1 MPVTIGSRLDAY
13 EVIAPLGRGGMG
25 EVWLARD
32 LKLERKVA
40 LKVLPPDFTQDST
53 RVARFR
59 QEARAASGLNHP
71 NVCTIHSLGE
81 TPDRQQFIAMEYV
94 EGATLRE
101 RLGGHH
107 LTLRQVLD
115 TAVQIASALSA
126 AHAAG
131 VVHRDLKPE
140 NVMLRPDGLVKV
152 LDFGLAK
159 LAPLGATLTGEDATH
174 TVVRTDAGSVVGTTA
189 YMSPEQARG
198 QDVDARTDIWSLG
211 VMLYEMVAGRRP
223 FSGQS
228 SGDVVAAILDREPA
242 LLARIE
248 PDAPPELH
256 RIVGKTL
263 RKDKDQRYQV
273 MKDLRLDLEAL
284 RDDVAAQ
291 ARSSSLEYE
300 STRPVAT
307 PTPTPAPTAANTAR
321 PSSAEYVVTQLARHK
336 VRTALFALVLALIAG
351 VAWWAGHGG
360 SAPEEGAQNATPV
373 QRTLTRVTFDEGLQ
387 AEPTWSPDGRF
398 FAYSSNRNGNFDI
411 WVQSGTEG
419 NPVRVTSSPAHDW
432 QPDWSPDGS
441 RIVFRSERDGGGL
454 FVVPALGG
462 NERKLTA
469 FGYGPRWS
477 RDGSQVLF
485 YSSILQ
491 TGFEP
496 TNLYLVGLDGQPP
509 RELLPTLIRQFTF
522 PYVRAAWHPDGRRI
536 SIWGRHREWGWSL
549 WTVPL
554 TGEAPVKSALSAEVE
569 RQVKEAAVEFS
580 DFLWAPSAD
589 AVYFVGLSRGVTN
602 LWKVAVEPLS
612 LRWIA
617 GPERLTTSAGLDTD
631 IALSPDGHKLA
642 FTSRTEQSRIWSIPF
657 DAAIGRTTGSG
668 HPATAA
674 GADAIMPTLTS
685 DGKRMA
691 FVTRRSGRWEL
702 WAKSL
707 DDGRQTLLVA
717 ADGLARAVPRWSH
730 DGGRLA
736 YRRSR
741 FTNPES
747 DLSIVLLSAG
757 GGDEQVLTSASLA
770 RETALDWSAD
780 GAWILGNSTRR
791 TPGRTL
797 ICLFP
802 IAAAPRAETQM
813 RVVAADPEQSLFQAR
828 FSPDERWISF
838 NAIKASDAGVSTIYV
853 VPRSGGTW
861 TRITEGKFWD
871 DKARWSPDGKTIYY
885 VSNRTGFFNV
895 WGIRFDQKSGTPL
908 GEPFRVT
915 TFDSPGQMVLPRP
928 ALLELSLA
936 ANRMVLPIMEVSG
949 GIWILTNVDR

>member
-1 MPVTIGSRLDAY
+1 MHFGTGSRLDTY

-32 LKLERKVA
+32 LKLERRVA
-40 LKVLPPDFTQDST
+40 LKVLPSDFTQDRS
-53 RVARFR
+53 RLARFQ
-59 QEARAASGLNHP
+59 QEARVASGLNHP

-81 TPDRQQFIAMEYV
+81 TPDGQQFIAMEYV
-94 EGATLRE
+94 EGETLRQ
-101 RLGGHH
+101 RLSGPP
-107 LTLRQVLD
+107 LTLRHALD
-115 TAVQIASALSA
+115 TAVQVASALSA

-140 NVMLRPDGLVKV
+140 NVMLRPDRLVKV

-159 LAPLGATLTGEDATH
+159 LAPLGTALAGEDATH
-174 TVVRTDAGSVVGTTA
+174 AAVGTDAGTVVGTTA

-198 QDVDARTDIWSLG
+198 QAVDARTDIWSLG

-223 FSGQS
+223 FAGQS
-228 SGDVVAAILDREPA
+228 TSDVVAAILDREPPP
-242 LLARIE
+242 LARVE
-248 PDAPPELH
+248 PDAPAELQ

-263 RKDKDQRYQV
+263 RKDKEQRYQG
-273 MKDLRLDLEAL
+273 MKDLLLDLEAL
-284 RDDVAAQ
+284 REDVEVQ
-291 ARSSSLEYE
+291 ARNSSLEDE
-300 STRPVAT
+300 LTRPVAT
-307 PTPTPAPTAANTAR
+307 PTPTPAPAAANTAR
-321 PSSAEYVVTQLARHK
+321 PSSAEYVVTQLASHK
-336 VRTALFALVLALIAG
+336 VRAALVALVLVSIAG
-351 VAWWAGHGG
+351 VAWWAAHDG
-360 SAPEEGAQNATPV
+360 SALEGDAPSATPV
-373 QRTLTRVTFDEGLQ
+373 QRTLTRMTFDEGLQ

-398 FAYSSNRNGNFDI
+398 IAYSSNRKGNFDI

-419 NPVRVTSSPAHDW
+419 NPVHVTTSPAHDW

-441 RIVFRSERDGGGL
+441 QIVFRSERDGGGL

-462 NERKLTA
+462 NERKVSA

-477 RDGSQVLF
+477 PDGSQILF
-485 YSSILQ
+485 YGSILQ

-496 TNLYLVGLDGQPP
+496 SNLYLVALDGKPP
-509 RELLPTLIRQFTF
+509 REVLLPFIRQFSF
-522 PYVRAAWHPDGRRI
+522 PYVRAAWHPDRRRI
-536 SIWGRHREWGWSL
+536 SIWGRHREAGWSL
-549 WTVPL
+549 WTVPI
-554 TGEAPVKSALSAEVE
+554 TGETPVKSAFLPEVE

-580 DFLWAPSAD
+580 DLRWAPSAD
-589 AVYFVGLSRGVTN
+589 AVYFVGVSRGVTN
-602 LWKVAVEPLS
+602 LWKVAIEPQS

-617 GPERLTTSAGLDTD
+617 GPARLTTSAGLDTD
-631 IALSPDGHKLA
+631 IALSPDGNKLA
-642 FTSRTEQSRIWSIPF
+642 FTARTEQSRIWSIPF
-657 DAAIGRTTGSG
+657 DAAIGRTTGPG
-668 HPATAA
+668 QPVTAA
-674 GADAIMPTLTS
+674 SADAVMPALTS

-691 FVTRRSGRWEL
+691 FVTRRSGREEL
-702 WAKSL
+702 WVKRL
-707 DDGRQTLLVA
+707 DDGRETLLAA
-717 ADGLARAVPRWSH
+717 ADGLSRAVLRWSR

-741 FTNPES
+741 RTGPES
-747 DLSIVLLSAG
+747 DLSIVLLPAT

-770 RETALDWSAD
+770 RETALDWSED

-813 RVVAADPEQSLFQAR
+813 RVVAADSEHSLFQAR

-853 VPRSGGTW
+853 VPRSGGAW
-861 TRITEGKFWD
+861 TRVTEAKYWD
-871 DKARWSPDGKTIYY
+871 DKARWSLDGKTIYY

-895 WGIRFDQKSGTPL
+895 WGIRFDPKSGTPV

-915 TFDSPGQMVLPRP
+915 TFDSPGQMVLPIP

-936 ANRMVLPIMEVSG
+936 ADRMVLPIVEVSG
-949 GIWILTNVDR
+949 SIWILTNVDR